1 MIARQVNEIANA
13 ILYEGYILY
22 PYRPTAL
29 KNRQRFNF
37 GVVVPEASAA
47 GSDLSTVG
55 AQVLVRAPE
64 TTSVEVQVRFLHLT
78 TRHLAGTPW
87 EEAIER
93 VVPVTGT
100 LEELSR
106 QPSRRSSSWP
116 AVETGGRTQDSL
128 AADVELS
135 AAIVGSGES
144 VYRLALRITNTTP
157 DHGDGDVSRG
167 NYLKRSLVSTHAL
180 LHVEGGQCVS
190 LLDPPT
196 GLEGLV
202 AGCENTGLFPV
213 LVGEPALADTML
225 ASPII
230 LYDYPQ
236 IAPESALDF
245 CDGTEI
251 DEMLVLRVLTLT
263 DAEKAEMR
271 AGDPRARRLLE
282 QLEQLPEEHL
292 MRLHGTLRGLRPLDE
307 EHPA

>member
-1 MIARQVNEIANA
+1 MIAPPVHDIANA

-37 GVVVPEASAA
+37 GVVVPEASAG

-64 TTSVEVQVRFLHLT
+64 TGPVEVQVRFLHLT
-78 TRHLAGTPW
+78 TRHVAETPW

-93 VVPVTGT
+93 VVPITGT
-100 LEELSR
+100 LGDLCR
-106 QPSRRSSSWP
+106 QPISYSSSWP
-116 AVETGGRTQDSL
+116 AVETGGRTQESL
-128 AADVELS
+128 AAHVELS
-135 AAIVGSGES
+135 ASKVGSDGS

-157 DHGDGDVSRG
+157 GRDDGDASRG
-167 NYLKRSLVSTHAL
+167 DYLKRSLVSTHAL
-180 LHVEGGQCVS
+180 LHVEGGQFVS
-190 LLDPPT
+190 FLDPPA
-196 GLEGLV
+196 GLEGV
-202 AGCENTGLFPV
+202 VPGCECTGLFPV

-236 IAPESALDF
+236 IASESALDF